1 MGSSP
6 QQFDAVVIGAGA
18 GGLFTAARLAHRG
31 YRTLVVERLD
41 KVGGRASTDDIDG
54 FKVNIGAIVIEVGGI
69 TQRTCEEVGA
79 PFDIREPSPPILYRI
94 AGKDVDVT
102 GGGWG
107 FLLGKLTRQGAKL
120 VKGIGAAR
128 SDSGLPEDEL
138 TTAQWVS
145 KYTRNEGVHGIFR
158 NMCASVF
165 AVGSEDL
172 PARVFLTYFTRK
184 SAFKR
189 FGFHP
194 EGTIGLW
201 RGLADVV
208 EAKGG
213 QVWLSAEVTSI
224 VTDGNTVTGVEVQR
238 DGETV
243 RIDVPIVVSDI
254 GPAATLP
261 LLDPK
266 AVPDDYRE
274 LVEHGD
280 RPTAMISVNFASRER
295 LVDVPGMLSFAK
307 SRRLA
312 YVSNFTDVCPEMAP
326 EGWNL
331 YVGTAVPKPSVGDFD
346 EAAETE
352 LLLQDLRDEIEDFD
366 QRAKVL
372 NIAITRDGWPPQ
384 RAVAGFDL
392 PHDTP
397 ITGLWNVGDAV
408 KEYANG
414 GTTACAETAELVA
427 NEISQA
433 FRLTSPSSAGAANFI
448 HG

>member
-1 MGSSP
+1 MP
-6 QQFDAVVIGAGA
+6 ENTFDVIVVGAGA
-18 GGLFTAARLAHRG
+18 GGLFAAARLAHQG
-31 YRTLVVERLD
+31 YRTLVIESLD

-54 FKVNIGAIVIEVGGI
+54 FKVNVGAIVIEVGGI
-69 TQRTCEEVGA
+69 TQQTCEEVGA
-79 PFDIREPSPPILYRI
+79 PFDIREPQPPILYRI

-128 SDSGLPEDEL
+128 NDSGLPEDEL
-138 TTAQWVS
+138 STADWVS
-145 KYTRNEGVHGIFR
+145 KYTKNEGVHGIFR

-201 RGLADVV
+201 KSLAGAV
-208 EAKGG
+208 ERHGG
-213 QVWLSAEVTSI
+213 TVWLSTPVTRI
-224 VTDGNTVTGVEVQR
+224 VSEAGKVTGVEVLR
-238 DGETV
+238 DGQAV
-243 RIDVPIVVSDI
+243 RIEAPVVVSDV
-254 GPAATLP
+254 GPAATVALLGANNVP
-261 LLDPK
+261 L
-266 AVPDDYRE
+266 DYQEQVKR
-274 LVEHGD
+274 GD
-280 RPTAMISVNFASRER
+280 RPTSMISVNFASQQR
-295 LVDVPGMLSFAK
+295 LVEVPGMLSFAK
-307 SRRLA
+307 SKRLA
-312 YVSNFTDVCPEMAP
+312 YIANFTDICPEMAP

-331 YVGTAVPKPSVGDFD
+331 YVGTSVPKNPLGDFD
-346 EAAETE
+346 EQAETE
-352 LLLQDLRDEIEDFD
+352 VLLQDLRENIDNFDE
-366 QRAKVL
+366 RARIL
-372 NIAITRDGWPPQ
+372 NVAVTRDGWPPQ

-397 ITGLWNVGDAV
+397 IAGLWNVGDGV

-414 GTTACAETAELVA
+414 GTTACAETAKLVVDK
-427 NEISQA
+427 II
-433 FRLTSPSSAGAANFI
+433 AAYPPPARR
-448 HG
+448 

>member
-1 MGSSP
+1 VTENKM
-6 QQFDAVVIGAGA
+6 QFDVVVIGAGA

-54 FKVNIGAIVIEVGGI
+54 FKVNNGAIVIEVGGI
-69 TQRTCEEVGA
+69 TQQTCEEVGA

-94 AGKDVDVT
+94 GGKDVDVT

-128 SDSGLPEDEL
+128 SDSGLPEDEM
-138 TTAQWVS
+138 TTAEWVS

-208 EAKGG
+208 TSHGG
-213 QVWLSAEVTSI
+213 EVWLSTDVTKI
-224 VTDGNTVTGVEVQR
+224 VVDGEKVIGVHVER
-238 DGETV
+238 DGET
-243 RIDVPIVVSDI
+243 IAIASQIVVSDV
-254 GPAATLP
+254 GPAASVALIGA
-261 LLDPK
+261 DD
-266 AVPDDYRE
+266 VPDDYKE
-274 LVEHGD
+274 LVERGN
-280 RPTAMISVNFASRER
+280 RPTAMISVNFASEDR

-312 YVSNFTDVCPEMAP
+312 YVANFTDVCPDMAP
-326 EGWNL
+326 AGWNL

-346 EAAETE
+346 EKAETE
-352 LLLQDLRDEIEDFD
+352 LLLQDLRDEIEGFD
-366 QRAKVL
+366 ERARIL
-372 NIAITRDGWPPQ
+372 NIVVTRDGWPPQ

-392 PHDTP
+392 PRDTP
-397 ITGLWNVGDAV
+397 FAGLWNVGDAV

-414 GTTACAETAELVA
+414 GTTACAETAQLVVDQ
-427 NEISQA
+427 IVQTYT
-433 FRLTSPSSAGAANFI
+433 LTKS
-448 HG
+448 H

>member
-1 MGSSP
+1 VKGSNVTENKM
-6 QQFDAVVIGAGA
+6 QFDVVVIGAGA

-54 FKVNIGAIVIEVGGI
+54 FKVNNGAIVIEVGGI
-69 TQRTCEEVGA
+69 TQQTCEEVGA

-94 AGKDVDVT
+94 GGKDVDVT

-128 SDSGLPEDEL
+128 SDSGLPEDEI
-138 TTAQWVS
+138 TTAEWVS
-145 KYTRNEGVHGIFR
+145 KYTKNEGVHGIFR

-201 RGLADVV
+201 RALANVV
-208 EAKGG
+208 TSHGG
-213 QVWLSAEVTSI
+213 EVWLSTNVTKI
-224 VTDGNTVTGVEVQR
+224 VVDGEKVTGVHVER
-238 DGETV
+238 DGETIEITSSV
-243 RIDVPIVVSDI
+243 VVSDV
-254 GPAATLP
+254 GPAASVALIG
-261 LLDPK
+261 
-266 AVPDDYRE
+266 ANNVPDDYKD
-274 LVEHGD
+274 LVERGN
-280 RPTAMISVNFASRER
+280 RPTAMISVNFASRDR

-312 YVSNFTDVCPEMAP
+312 YIANFTDICPGMAP
-326 EGWNL
+326 AGWNL

-346 EAAETE
+346 EKAETE
-352 LLLQDLRDEIEDFD
+352 LLLQDLRDEIEGFD
-366 QRAKVL
+366 ERARIL
-372 NIAITRDGWPPQ
+372 NIAVTRDGWPPQ
-384 RAVAGFDL
+384 RAVAGFDM
-392 PHDTP
+392 PRDTP
-397 ITGLWNVGDAV
+397 FAGLWNVGDAV

-414 GTTACAETAELVA
+414 GTTACAETAQLVVD
-427 NEISQA
+427 EIVQTYT
-433 FRLTSPSSAGAANFI
+433 LTSS
-448 HG
+448 H

>member
-1 MGSSP
+1 MSDN
-6 QQFDAVVIGAGA
+6 QFDVVVIGAGA
-18 GGLFTAARLAHRG
+18 GGLFTAARLAHQG

-54 FKVNIGAIVIEVGGI
+54 FKVNVGAIVIEVGGI
-69 TQRTCEEVGA
+69 TQQTCEEVGA
-79 PFDIREPSPPILYRI
+79 PFDIREPKPPILYRI
-94 AGKDVDVT
+94 GGKDVDVT

-107 FLLGKLTRQGAKL
+107 FLLGKLTRQAAKL

-128 SDSGLPEDEL
+128 NDSGLPEDEL
-138 TTAQWVS
+138 STAEWVA
-145 KYTRNEGVHGIFR
+145 KYTKNEGVHGIFR

-165 AVGSEDL
+165 AVGSDEL

-201 RGLADVV
+201 KGLAGVV
-208 EAKGG
+208 ERDGG
-213 QVWLSAEVTSI
+213 TIWLSTPATKI
-224 VTDGNTVTGVEVQR
+224 LLDGNRVTGVEVLR
-238 DGETV
+238 DGRPV
-243 RIDVPIVVSDI
+243 RIDAPIVVSDV
-254 GPAATLP
+254 GPAATVK
-261 LLDPK
+261 LLGEEN
-266 AVPDDYRE
+266 VPRDYLEMAQR
-274 LVEHGD
+274 GD
-280 RPTAMISVNFASRER
+280 RPTSMISVNFASWER
-295 LVDVPGMLSFAK
+295 LVDVPGMLSFSK

-312 YVSNFTDVCPEMAP
+312 YIANFTDTCPEMAP
-326 EGWNL
+326 DGWNL
-331 YVGTAVPKPSVGDFD
+331 YVGTSVPANPLGDFD

-352 LLLQDLRDEIEDFD
+352 LLLQDLRDNIENFD
-366 QRAKVL
+366 ERTRII
-372 NIAITRDGWPPQ
+372 NTAITRDDWPPQ

-414 GTTACAETAELVA
+414 GTTACAETAKLVVDK
-427 NEISQA
+427 II
-433 FRLTSPSSAGAANFI
+433 AGYPLAVR
-448 HG
+448 

>member
-1 MGSSP
+1 MGNNQ

-41 KVGGRASTDDIDG
+41 KVGGRASTDDMDG
-54 FKVNIGAIVIEVGGI
+54 FKVNTGAIVIEVGGI
-69 TQRTCEEVGA
+69 TQQTCEEVGA

-120 VKGIGAAR
+120 IKGIGAAR
-128 SDSGLPEDEL
+128 SDSGLPDDEL
-138 TTAQWVS
+138 STAQWVS
-145 KYTRNEGVHGIFR
+145 KYTKNEGVHGIFR

-201 RGLADVV
+201 RGLAGVV
-208 EAKGG
+208 ESNGG
-213 QVWLSAEVTSI
+213 EVWLSTEVTRI
-224 VTDGNTVTGVEVQR
+224 AIHGETVTGVEVR
-238 DGETV
+238 RHGETV
-243 RIDVPIVVSDI
+243 DIVAPVVVSDV
-254 GPAATLP
+254 GPTATVA
-261 LLDPK
+261 LLGADN
-266 AVPDDYRE
+266 VPDDYRE
-274 LVEHGD
+274 LVRRGD
-280 RPTAMISVNFASRER
+280 RPTAMISVNFASQER
-295 LVDVPGMLSFAK
+295 LIDVPGMLSFAK

-346 EAAETE
+346 EDSETE
-352 LLLQDLRDEIEDFD
+352 LLLADLRGEIDNFD
-366 QRAKVL
+366 QRARIL
-372 NIAITRDGWPPQ
+372 NIAVTRDGWPPQ

-397 ITGLWNVGDAV
+397 FTGLWNVGDGV

-414 GTTACAETAELVA
+414 GTTACAETAQLVVE
-427 NEISQA
+427 EIA
-433 FRLTSPSSAGAANFI
+433 ATFRLTSEGRASVG
-448 HG
+448 G